1 MNLKTGY
8 YTATGEPVPLEQA
21 QRTMFRTSE
30 LVNRYNQKAY
40 VPINKNFVNYL
51 ITNEVIRPNGY
62 YVTINGNKINTYS
75 LSNLFLKINWYENN
89 TPIMKDGKHVMDY
102 PWREEYKKLLG
113 LQNKQP
119 SKKEQQNKKS
129 EIARQQRSWYD
140 STENRA

>member
-8 YTATGEPVPLEQA
+8 YTTNGEPVPLEQA

-40 VPINKNFVNYL
+40 VPINKNFVNHL
-51 ITNEVIRPNGY
+51 ITNEVIKPNGY
-62 YVTINGNKINTYS
+62 YVTITGNKINTYS

-113 LQNKQP
+113 LQNNQP

-140 STENRA
+140 SSENRF